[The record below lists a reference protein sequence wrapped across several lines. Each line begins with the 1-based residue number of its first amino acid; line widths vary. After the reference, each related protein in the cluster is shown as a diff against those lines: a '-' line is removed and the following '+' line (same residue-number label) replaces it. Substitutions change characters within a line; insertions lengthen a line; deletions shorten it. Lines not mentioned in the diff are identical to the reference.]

1 MRVLIELMHQ
11 FLKSFLN
18 LRNSYYLCAIMKVT
32 EEIVD
37 HIAHLARL
45 EFEGDKKVAIR
56 EDLERIISFMDKLQE
71 VNTDNVEPL
80 VFMTNEVN
88 RLREDEAIVS
98 LSQDEVLKN
107 APKKD
112 SDYFRIPKVLD
123 K

>member
-1 MRVLIELMHQ
+1 
-11 FLKSFLN
+11 
-18 LRNSYYLCAIMKVT
+18 MKIT

-45 EFEGDKKVAIR
+45 EFEGADKDAIR
-56 EDLERIISFMDKLQE
+56 NDMENIITFMDRLNE
-71 VNTDNVEPL
+71 LDTENVEPL
-80 VFMTNEVN
+80 IFMSDEVN
-88 RLREDEAIVS
+88 RLREDVAQVTVTQKEA
-98 LSQDEVLKN
+98 LKN

>member
-1 MRVLIELMHQ
+1 MNI
-11 FLKSFLN
+11 
-18 LRNSYYLCAIMKVT
+18 T
-32 EEIVD
+32 DEIVD

-45 EFEGDKKVAIR
+45 EFEGDKKAAIR

-71 VNTDNVEPL
+71 VNTENVEPL
-80 VFMTNEVN
+80 IFMTNEVN
-88 RLREDEAIVS
+88 RLREDEAKVT
-98 LSQDEVLKN
+98 LTQAEVLKN